1 MPSWQS
7 NCQYPRQGIVSN
19 PSWSVVFGQC
29 SQLWWDLPLSDSFD
43 LHRRIY
49 DIPPARLREN
59 LERFSAMLDLT
70 SFLDRAVLQLS
81 LGQRSSEFHW
91 PRGPGIR
98 F

>member
-1 MPSWQS
+1 MEIAHQI
-7 NCQYPRQGIVSN
+7 G
-19 PSWSVVFGQC
+19 VVFGQC

-81 LGQRSSEFHW
+81 LGQRSSEFMGRAGLAYVSE
-91 PRGPGIR
+91 PPAQNSSKQS
-98 F
+98 